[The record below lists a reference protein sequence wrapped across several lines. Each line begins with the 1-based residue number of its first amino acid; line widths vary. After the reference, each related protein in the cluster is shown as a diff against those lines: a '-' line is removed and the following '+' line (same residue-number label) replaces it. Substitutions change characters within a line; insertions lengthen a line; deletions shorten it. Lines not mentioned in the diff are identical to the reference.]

1 MYEPSS
7 SFDTRP
13 LATIVV
19 TFYNQQMWVDQ
30 ALDSVAAQTAANVQ
44 LVITDDGST
53 DGTRDRVRAWLDAH
67 RMTADLVFPDH
78 NLGLPAILNRALPL
92 IRGRFVA
99 VLNGDD
105 WLEPTRTADQVAAL
119 EAAQPEIG
127 LVYSDL
133 RVVDIDGVPTGEV
146 FPPPSIPRDEGDVF
160 VRLVSAPM
168 IGMPCVMVRREV
180 LDAIGPWDES
190 LLADDFDFLLRV
202 AAAGFHF
209 RYLPVII
216 LNYRQYGS
224 SMTGAGG
231 GRLAEARFRS
241 LRKFLGRFPEAD
253 VAILTRMVG
262 MVMSL
267 HASGYDR
274 GTTRRH
280 LWFVLRR
287 QPSLRVARAFTENV
301 LHVRPGHLAPRFW
314 TRQRRTRQG

>member
-1 MYEPSS
+1 MNKPPSS
-7 SFDTRP
+7 PESRP

-19 TFYNQQMWVDQ
+19 TFFNQEMWVDQ
-30 ALDSVAAQTAANVQ
+30 ALDSVATQTVGDVQ

-53 DGTRDRVRAWLDAH
+53 DGTRTRIRAWLDAH
-67 RMTADLVFPDH
+67 GLEADLVFPDH

-105 WLEPTRTADQVAAL
+105 WMERTRTADQVAAL
-119 EAAQPEIG
+119 EAAPAAVG

-146 FPPPSIPRDEGDVF
+146 FPPRSVPRDEGDVF

-180 LDAIGPWDES
+180 LEAIGPWDET

-224 SMTGAGG
+224 SMTGADG

-241 LRKFLGRFPEAD
+241 LRKFLGRAPDAD
-253 VAILTRMVG
+253 AAILTRMLG
-262 MVMSL
+262 MVISL
-267 HASGYDR
+267 HGSGYDR
-274 GTTRRH
+274 RTTRRH
-280 LWFVLRR
+280 LWFVMRR
-287 QPSLRVARAFTENV
+287 KPSLRLSRALAENV
-301 LHVRPGHLAPRFW
+301 LHVRPGRLSPRFW
-314 TRQRRTRQG
+314 TRASAATNG